1 MIVDIKAVVGY
12 FRKGG
17 DLSRARAV
25 EEAYYIYADNMA
37 KAKPETVCELEMPEV
52 KPSHDRKLLEPDWLA
67 REVSDLRREV
77 DALKAERS
85 EVGSTSHCDDCGG
98 RIKAGGTCYCEGRE
112 WGRVDPQWVVV
123 AGGTPGIV
131 SSLRYYQ
138 PTEKP
143 SAGADRRWERALEA
157 AISRLADDASNPVSL
172 ARETT
177 ETIGTIAALTEVLR
191 FVEADGDREPESDD
205 EPARCCECKLWHKW
219 RQVASYGT
227 HGELGSMRACKSV
240 GRSVWGMYQPPLS
253 CPFRGPIKPSAD
265 EPESEGPDE
274 KESESVCRD
283 CRKWYSLP
291 VVPADYNTIIKARRR
306 FCPYRPNPE
315 KRDATFGGVIV
326 APGDLAC
333 PCFNGRKQAESK
345 A

>member
-112 WGRVDPQWVVV
+112 WGRVDPQWVVIACGPCGFV
-123 AGGTPGIV
+123 SNLRYNLPAEKASEYVGGWWSDPPSVGQPCRVRTRGDITKYGVCLWTPGSWV
-131 SSLRYYQ
+131 DFPVMWDGARQ
-138 PTEKP
+138 PEQ
-143 SAGADRRWERALEA
+143 ADVDCLEWYP
-157 AISRLADDASNPVSL
+157 LKFWL
-172 ARETT
+172 AR
-177 ETIGTIAALTEVLR
+177 VS
-191 FVEADGDREPESDD
+191 P
-205 EPARCCECKLWHKW
+205 
-219 RQVASYGT
+219 
-227 HGELGSMRACKSV
+227 
-240 GRSVWGMYQPPLS
+240 
-253 CPFRGPIKPSAD
+253 
-265 EPESEGPDE
+265 
-274 KESESVCRD
+274 
-283 CRKWYSLP
+283 
-291 VVPADYNTIIKARRR
+291 
-306 FCPYRPNPE
+306 
-315 KRDATFGGVIV
+315 
-326 APGDLAC
+326 
-333 PCFNGRKQAESK
+333 
-345 A
+345 